1 MKFLRIYVSLHTSF
15 SQSSFLGI
23 LKSKLKGNCGTGLSK
38 TLLPNGDSSTNSR
51 NPLHRRCEIRYVRNK
66 NLVFLINSSVSR
78 NHSVPKER
86 FYYRKTI
93 DSII

>member
-15 SQSSFLGI
+15 AQSSFLGI

-51 NPLHRRCEIRYVRNK
+51 NPLHRRCEIRYV
-66 NLVFLINSSVSR
+66 VT
-78 NHSVPKER
+78 
-86 FYYRKTI
+86 KTR
-93 DSII
+93 SF

>member
-15 SQSSFLGI
+15 AQSSFLGI
-23 LKSKLKGNCGTGLSK
+23 FKIQTQGKLRNRPVENFASKRRFVRKFKESITQ
-38 TLLPNGDSSTNSR
+38 TLRDSI
-51 NPLHRRCEIRYVRNK
+51 RCNK
-66 NLVFLINSSVSR
+66 NLVFLINSSISR